1 MKCDGRIINCY
12 WLIGVVPAVVEVE
25 VATKNTKCTN
35 SGSYQKIDRRSM
47 LVVDNESQIDLES
60 PKSVTC
66 LIFCSWNLKPS
77 ERI

>member
-47 LVVDNESQIDLES
+47 LFVIPNRFGIAEIRDLPHFLLLEFE
-60 PKSVTC
+60 TFRTN
-66 LIFCSWNLKPS
+66 LI
-77 ERI
+77 I

>member
-35 SGSYQKIDRRSM
+35 SGSFLPKNRSTIDA
-47 LVVDNESQIDLES
+47 
-60 PKSVTC
+60 
-66 LIFCSWNLKPS
+66 FC
-77 ERI
+77 

>member
-47 LVVDNESQIDLES
+47 LIDLES

-66 LIFCSWNLKPS
+66 LIFVLG
-77 ERI
+77 I